1 LLRCDDGLMEAED
14 RQTPQSQV
22 RTMQLRRPYLEL
34 VAAGAKTVEVRVA
47 YASRRDLAPDQLIRF
62 EAEELSV
69 LTRIVRVGRYAS
81 FAEMLEHEKVSAIS
95 GTGESRDD
103 LLAAIRD
110 LYGEEKEALG
120 VLALELRIV
129 SDEPR

>member
-1 LLRCDDGLMEAED
+1 MEAED
-14 RQTPQSQV
+14 RETPQSPGADNAAACPIWS
-22 RTMQLRRPYLEL
+22 LWCPGRR
-34 VAAGAKTVEVRVA
+34 R
-47 YASRRDLAPDQLIRF
+47 SRSA
-62 EAEELSV
+62 
-69 LTRIVRVGRYAS
+69 RYAS

-110 LYGEEKEALG
+110 LYDEEKEALG

-129 SDEPR
+129 SDEPQ